1 MADWKKP
8 PRLFIPGPVQ
18 VYDDVLRQ
26 LARPTLGHRGKEYT
40 QLHGDT
46 VDMLKKIL
54 FTEQNVFL
62 STSSASGIWEAA
74 VRNCL
79 APDET
84 LLATGCGAFSDK
96 WASVARQCG
105 ANVDE
110 LKVDWGK
117 PVLPEMIDEK
127 LAAGKY
133 AAMTLV
139 HNETSTG
146 LTNPIADISEMMKKK
161 YPDVLV
167 FVDSVS
173 GMVGLP
179 LKFDELGWDVAFAS
193 VQKAFAIP
201 PGLAVAAVSSRALE
215 KSKAVPNRGYYF
227 NFELWAKSAEKSQT
241 LVTPNI
247 PHIMALNYQ
256 CEKLLKEG
264 MENVWRRHKEMADF
278 VRTWAKE
285 NFDLF
290 CDEKYASNTLTT
302 INNTKGINVAETIS
316 AIQQKHN
323 TIFGNGYGKLKE
335 QTFRIAHMGDITL
348 DDLKDLL
355 AWIEEEITRG
365 N

>member
-1 MADWKKP
+1 MADWKNP

-26 LARPTLGHRGKEYT
+26 LARPTLGHRGKEFA

-62 STSSASGIWEAA
+62 STSSACGIWEAA

-79 APDET
+79 APNET

-117 PVLPEMIDEK
+117 PILPEMIDEK
-127 LAAGKY
+127 LATGKY
-133 AAMTLV
+133 AAITLV
-139 HNETSTG
+139 
-146 LTNPIADISEMMKKK
+146 
-161 YPDVLV
+161 
-167 FVDSVS
+167 
-173 GMVGLP
+173 
-179 LKFDELGWDVAFAS
+179 
-193 VQKAFAIP
+193 
-201 PGLAVAAVSSRALE
+201 
-215 KSKAVPNRGYYF
+215 
-227 NFELWAKSAEKSQT
+227 
-241 LVTPNI
+241 
-247 PHIMALNYQ
+247 
-256 CEKLLKEG
+256 KLLKEG
-264 MENVWRRHKEMADF
+264 IENVWQRHKDMAE
-278 VRTWAKE
+278 VARTWTKE

-290 CDEKYASNTLTT
+290 CDEKYASNTLTA
-302 INNTKGINVAETIS
+302 IKNTKGINVAETIS

-335 QTFRIAHMGDITL
+335 QTFRIAHMGDITI

-355 AWIEEEITRG
+355 TWIDNEIA
-365 N
+365 